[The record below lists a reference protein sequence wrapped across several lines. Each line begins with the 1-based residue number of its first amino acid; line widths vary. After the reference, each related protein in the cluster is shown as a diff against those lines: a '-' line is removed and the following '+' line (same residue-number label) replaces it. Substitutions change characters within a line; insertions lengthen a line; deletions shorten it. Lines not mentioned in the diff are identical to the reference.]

1 MFNGFKTAS
10 IFIDIRVKEP
20 TWESI
25 TKKKKE
31 YQPSRFME
39 VKQACSQLLQIIDKN
54 EFEEENC

>member
-1 MFNGFKTAS
+1 MNLF
-10 IFIDIRVKEP
+10 FIDIQVKEP

-39 VKQACSQLLQIIDKN
+39 VKQACSQLLQIIDILKSDK
-54 EFEEENC
+54 ENC